1 MYNSEMTDEFNDV
14 NFSLSLLIERL
25 SVRTALTAL
34 FLYTY
39 RSCYLLKFTN
49 SHSAN
54 VPTYI

>member
-25 SVRTALTAL
+25 SVRTAL
-34 FLYTY
+34 FLYTH

-54 VPTYI
+54 VPTYICG